1 MLLVNY
7 EKKTK
12 KTTTTLGQLINLN
25 KDHIL
30 ESRAVG
36 ILKSVLPNFIWM

>member
-7 EKKTK
+7 ENTK
-12 KTTTTLGQLINLN
+12 HLIHLN